1 MIFVNNYILYLIYKF
16 LFLESPVEY
25 LATMISIRQL
35 AQLAPEQQR
44 TFPICRRK
52 CPNRYGRLGP
62 PIVEDI

>member
-1 MIFVNNYILYLIYKF
+1 M
-16 LFLESPVEY
+16 EY
-25 LATMISIRQL
+25 LATMINIMQL